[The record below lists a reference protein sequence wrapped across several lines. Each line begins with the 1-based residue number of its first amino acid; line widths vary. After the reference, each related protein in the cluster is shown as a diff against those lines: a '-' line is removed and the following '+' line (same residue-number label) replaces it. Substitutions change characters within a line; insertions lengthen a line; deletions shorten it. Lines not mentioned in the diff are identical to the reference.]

1 MRRLLLLVLLL
12 SLTVAAQGQAQRA
25 LTLEQSIELA
35 QSSSPAAEI
44 ARLTFDRS
52 FWGFRSFRAQYMPS
66 LSLSGDAPGLQRSF
80 QNILTPDGTVDYVER
95 NATFGRANLSID
107 QPIPVTGGRVSLT
120 SGLSRLNNSV
130 AGDDVTQ
137 WSSSPLVVTLFQPL
151 RQFNEMKWTR
161 RTEPLR
167 YEVARRSYAEDLEDI
182 AIDITTRF
190 FAVYI
195 AQIDRDI
202 AAFNA
207 AVNDTIFTLSQGRFE
222 IGAIAENDLLQ
233 SELALLNA
241 QSAQSRAEIAY
252 QQALQDLKLA
262 LDLPYDTDL
271 TIIPPTAVPP
281 LTVDAD
287 EAVVQARRHRP
298 AFVNL
303 DLEAVEAERELARAK
318 RNSGFSANLL
328 ASYGLNQRSDAF
340 GNVYNDPLNQQ
351 QFSINFSVPVF
362 RWGLGR
368 ANVEEAVARQQQV
381 ERDAAVQRKELD
393 QEVYFEALQLQQ
405 LQQQVLID
413 AKADTVAARRFDV
426 AKNRYIIGKIDITEL
441 FNAQREKDTARQ
453 GYIRSLQQ
461 FWTVHFNLRRLTL
474 YDFIRQEPLRA
485 PLN

>member
-1 MRRLLLLVLLL
+1 MRRLFLLVLFL
-12 SLTVAAQGQAQRA
+12 SLAATVYGQAQRA

-35 QSSSPAAEI
+35 QNSSPAAEI
-44 ARLTFDRS
+44 ARLTFDQS
-52 FWGFRSFRAQYMPS
+52 FWGFRSYRAQYKPS
-66 LSLSGDAPGLQRSF
+66 LLVSGDAPGLQRSF

-95 NATFGRANLSID
+95 NATFGRANLSIN
-107 QPIPVTGGRVSLT
+107 QPIPLTGGQVSLT
-120 SGLSRLNNSV
+120 SGLSRLNNTV
-130 AGDDVTQ
+130 GDDDFTQ
-137 WSSSPLVVTLFQPL
+137 WSSSPLVVSLFQPL

-167 YEVARRSYAEDLEDI
+167 YEVARRGYAEDFESI

-190 FAVYI
+190 FEVYI

-241 QSAQSRAEIAY
+241 QSDRSRAEIRY
-252 QQALQDLKLA
+252 QQALQELKLA

-271 TIIPPTAVPP
+271 TIIPPTTVPP

-287 EAVVQARRHRP
+287 DAVAQARRHRP
-298 AFVNL
+298 AFTNL
-303 DLEAVEAERELARAK
+303 ELQAVEAERELARAK
-318 RNSGFSANLL
+318 RNSSFSANLQ

-340 GNVYNDPLNQQ
+340 DNVYNDPLNQQ
-351 QFSINFSVPVF
+351 QFSVSFSVPVF

-368 ANVEEAVARQQQV
+368 ADVEAAIARQQQV
-381 ERDAAVQRKELD
+381 ERDADVQRKELD

-405 LQQQVLID
+405 LQQQVLIN

-441 FNAQREKDTARQ
+441 FNAQREKDNAKRA
-453 GYIRSLQQ
+453 YIQTLQQ

-474 YDFIRQEPLRA
+474 YDFIRQQPLR
-485 PLN
+485 PPMN

>member
-44 ARLTFDRS
+44 ARLTFDQS

-66 LSLSGDAPGLQRSF
+66 LSFSGDAPGLQRSF

-271 TIIPPTAVPP
+271 TIIPPAAVPP

-298 AFVNL
+298 AFANL

-368 ANVEEAVARQQQV
+368 ANIEEAVARQQQV